1 MGISDLDAPVQLS
14 PWDYYAEQLMI
25 YILGAGNPNPEHR
38 ISSKFY
44 KTKKKIAVSQPSD
57 FINKFKLECVIG
69 KGGFGK
75 VSFIIFLIINN
86 RYGKSNIN

>member
-1 MGISDLDAPVQLS
+1 MKKENVIKDLS
-14 PWDYYAEQLMI
+14 I
-25 YILGAGNPNPEHR
+25 YNINTY
-38 ISSKFY
+38 SSKFY
-44 KTKKKIAVSQPSD
+44 KNKKKIAVSQPSD

-86 RYGKSNIN
+86 RYGKSKIN

>member
-1 MGISDLDAPVQLS
+1 MKKENVIKDLS
-14 PWDYYAEQLMI
+14 I
-25 YILGAGNPNPEHR
+25 YNINTY
-38 ISSKFY
+38 SSKFY
-44 KTKKKIAVSQPSD
+44 KNKKKIAVSQPSD

-75 VSFIIFLIINN
+75 VSSIIFLIINN

>member
-1 MGISDLDAPVQLS
+1 MKKENVIKDLS
-14 PWDYYAEQLMI
+14 I
-25 YILGAGNPNPEHR
+25 YNINTY
-38 ISSKFY
+38 SSKFY
-44 KTKKKIAVSQPSD
+44 KNKKKIAVSQPSD

-75 VSFIIFLIINN
+75 VSFIIFFIFYN

>member
-1 MGISDLDAPVQLS
+1 MRKENVIKELS
-14 PWDYYAEQLMI
+14 I
-25 YILGAGNPNPEHR
+25 YNINTY
-38 ISSKFY
+38 SCKFY

>member
-1 MGISDLDAPVQLS
+1 MKKENVIKDLS
-14 PWDYYAEQLMI
+14 I
-25 YILGAGNPNPEHR
+25 YNINTY
-38 ISSKFY
+38 SSKFY
-44 KTKKKIAVSQPSD
+44 KNKKKIEVSQPID